1 MLLDSG
7 FGGNGWFDQ
16 SFYLKLKSR
25 LDTRHLKS
33 LFLEQISFLHH
44 LLLLEAQNLSWT
56 RSLWTLLN
64 LLVPILKTK
73 SSSVE
78 YAIQFLVLL
87 WGNKQK
93 PVFFERTK
101 TCFLKKRSNRSLGL
115 HSKFQAFCHI
125 LAKTSLQSWSDG
137 CVAFLNLKASKC
149 ETSNLAATSKTFHLS
164 AQQKVPLKLAY

>member
-64 LLVPILKTK
+64 LLVPILKTN
-73 SSSVE
+73 E
-78 YAIQFLVLL
+78 
-87 WGNKQK
+87 
-93 PVFFERTK
+93 
-101 TCFLKKRSNRSLGL
+101 
-115 HSKFQAFCHI
+115 
-125 LAKTSLQSWSDG
+125 
-137 CVAFLNLKASKC
+137 
-149 ETSNLAATSKTFHLS
+149 
-164 AQQKVPLKLAY
+164 